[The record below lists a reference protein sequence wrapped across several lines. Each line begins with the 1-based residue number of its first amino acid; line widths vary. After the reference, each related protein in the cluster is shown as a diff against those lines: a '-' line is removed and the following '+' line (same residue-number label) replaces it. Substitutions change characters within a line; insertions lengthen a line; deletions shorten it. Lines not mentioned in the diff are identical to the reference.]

1 LLKSP
6 PKANMFYMYKY
17 FHSHKG
23 LDAKQREQCPKRLK
37 KVRNLYSLNY
47 KGSQTT
53 GYLRSFILEIIY
65 YYFTQFKF
73 MSKSGCITG
82 MGSLPIS

>member
-1 LLKSP
+1 
-6 PKANMFYMYKY
+6 MFYMYKY

-53 GYLRSFILEIIY
+53 GYLFLQI
-65 YYFTQFKF
+65 
-73 MSKSGCITG
+73 KS
-82 MGSLPIS
+82 MPE